1 MRFLELKSFWQRAIV
16 LLLPL
21 AFAFGVAGYS
31 WRVNRQLATDY
42 AEVTRS
48 HAVSSRLEAL
58 MGRVTDGETGERGY
72 LITGNDTYLEPYV
85 LFTSTIDSLYGALAG
100 LTANDPDQLVQM
112 QQLHSLLDQRKDE
125 LKRIIQLR
133 REHGFVAA
141 RNSASFDSG
150 KAIHDR
156 IRQVVK
162 AISDREWAT
171 INQRNVAIVTATA
184 HSERGM
190 RLLGVAVALLGLAA
204 VAIALL
210 GGKRTREAAAAK
222 LAAAADKE
230 RLQAELASN
239 FALLK
244 RLEEMAKIGGWALDA
259 ASRRLTYSPE
269 VYRIH
274 ELDPTDTPDLD
285 RALDFYPPEARKIV
299 QTAVESACS
308 IGGSWDMEVPL
319 ITAKGRHIWVRSVGF
334 AALEHGVI
342 VKLEGTFQDITERKR
357 VDESLRLLNE
367 QLVSERDRAQS
378 ATEAK
383 GQFLANM
390 SHEIRTPMNVILG
403 MLQLLTQTALV
414 RNQRDYVDKTRAAA
428 TSLLRIIDDILDFSK
443 IDAGKMSLDV
453 RAFSLD
459 EVLRYLAV
467 VLSSTI
473 GTKGIEAVVDVDA
486 RLPLQ
491 IEGDSLRL
499 QQVLTNLI
507 GNAAKF
513 TQRGEI
519 VLSLKML
526 ELSDAAVEVEF
537 SVRDSGI
544 GISEH
549 NRLQIFEAFSQAET
563 STARRFG
570 GTGLGLAIS
579 ARLVQLMGG
588 ALQVQSE
595 PGVGSRFFFA
605 LSFARSANG
614 VAMKDRFAALALPG
628 MTRDQPLRVLVVDDN
643 LSAREVMKA
652 MIEAL
657 GWHCD
662 MLTSGRDA
670 LSALQHSVET
680 AQPYD
685 VVFMDWNMP
694 GLDGWQT
701 TQLIRDSHCAL
712 QAPIIIMVS
721 AHGREALA
729 IRLRDEPTVLDG
741 FLVKPVI
748 ASMLF
753 DAVADARSGDAAVNA
768 VALHRPPTA
777 RLGGL
782 RLLLVEDNLMN
793 QQVAFELLSHEGAK
807 VIVANTGEAGAS
819 AALAARPPFD
829 AVLMDIQMPDIDGY
843 AATALIRQRAD
854 MASLPIIAMTV
865 NVLPEDKAGC
875 LAAGMNDH
883 VGKPIDLD
891 VLVATVLRHCA
902 RAGVAD
908 SAPAPRATSPRAT
921 QLPPFVAASTVA
933 SSQLDFDT
941 ALRQIGG
948 NRTLFLKMTSMFVRD
963 TATLAAD
970 VQRHVLGEDKEAAL
984 RLLHT
989 LQGTAGTVGA
999 RALADYARRIER
1011 QLRVTGST
1019 ISLPFSAQEFETCI
1033 RQSCQALQAYADGL
1047 TATATA
1053 TATAPVAGNPGAA
1066 LDKTAI
1072 ARLLDQL
1079 DTLMRNRN
1087 MRALAMFDELRLA
1100 YGPASADRLVALER
1114 SMNDLDFPSSLEC
1127 TRTLREALA

>member
-1 MRFLELKSFWQRAIV
+1 MRFLDLKSFWQRAIV

-21 AFAFGVAGYS
+21 AFALGVAGYS
-31 WRVNRQLATDY
+31 WRVNRQLASDY

-48 HAVSSRLEAL
+48 HAISTRLEAL

-85 LFTSTIDSLYGALAG
+85 LFTSTIDTLYGALLA
-100 LTANDPDQLVQM
+100 LIANDSIQLP
-112 QQLHSLLDQRKDE
+112 QLLQLRSLLDQRKDE
-125 LKRIIQLR
+125 LRAIIQLR
-133 REHGFVAA
+133 REHGLIAA
-141 RNSASFDSG
+141 RNSAGFARG
-150 KAIHDR
+150 KAIHDQ

-162 AISDREWAT
+162 AMSDREWTT
-171 INQRNVAIVTATA
+171 INQRNAAIVTATE
-184 HSERGM
+184 HSEHGM

-204 VAIALL
+204 IAIALL
-210 GGKRTREAAAAK
+210 GGRRTREAAAAK
-222 LAAAADKE
+222 LVAAADKE

-239 FALLK
+239 FGLLK
-244 RLEEMAKIGGWALDA
+244 RLEEMAKIGGWEVDA
-259 ASRRLTYSPE
+259 ATRRLTYSPE
-269 VYRIH
+269 TYRIH
-274 ELDPTDTPDLD
+274 ELDPADTPDLG
-285 RALDFYPPEARKIV
+285 RALDFYAPEARKILEA
-299 QTAVESACS
+299 TVEAACS
-308 IGGSWDMEVPL
+308 TGGSWDLELPFT
-319 ITAKGRHIWVRSVGF
+319 TAKGRQIWVRTIGF
-334 AALEHGVI
+334 AVRRDGVI
-342 VKLEGTFQDITERKR
+342 VKLEGTFQDITELKR
-357 VDESLRLLNE
+357 VDESLRSLNE
-367 QLVSERDRAQS
+367 QLVSERDRAES
-378 ATEAK
+378 ATAAK

-390 SHEIRTPMNVILG
+390 SHEIRTPMNAILG
-403 MLQLLTQTALV
+403 MLQLLTQTALA

-453 RAFSLD
+453 RPFSFD
-459 EVLRYLAV
+459 QVLRYLAV
-467 VLSSTI
+467 ILSSTI
-473 GTKGIEAVVDVDA
+473 GTKDIEAVVDVDA
-486 RLPLQ
+486 RLPLEV
-491 IEGDSLRL
+491 EGDSLRL

-544 GISEH
+544 GISEQ
-549 NRLQIFEAFSQAET
+549 NRQQIFQGFSQAEA

-588 ALQVQSE
+588 VLQVQSE

-605 LSFARSANG
+605 LSFARSASA
-614 VAMKDRFAALALPG
+614 VAMKDKYGALSLPG

-643 LSAREVMKA
+643 LSAREVMKS

-662 MLTSGRDA
+662 TLTSGRDA
-670 LSALQHSVET
+670 LAALQHSIET

-712 QAPIIIMVS
+712 QTPIIIMVS

-729 IRLRDEPTVLDG
+729 VRLRDEPTVLDG
-741 FLVKPVI
+741 FLVKPVT
-748 ASMLF
+748 ASMMF
-753 DAVADARSGDAAVNA
+753 DSVADARSGDAAVNA
-768 VALHRPPTA
+768 VALHRPATA
-777 RLGGL
+777 RLAGL
-782 RLLLVEDNLMN
+782 RLLLVEDNLLN

-807 VIVANTGEAGAS
+807 VTVASTGQAGVT
-819 AALAARPPFD
+819 AALGARPAFD

-854 MASLPIIAMTV
+854 MASLPIIAMTA
-865 NVLPEDKAGC
+865 NVLPEDKDAC

-891 VLVATVLRHCA
+891 ALVATLLRHCA
-902 RAGVAD
+902 RTSAHD
-908 SAPAPRATSPRAT
+908 SATAPIITAPTAA
-921 QLPPFVAASTVA
+921 QLPPFLAASSFA
-933 SSQLDFDT
+933 SGQQDFDS

-948 NRTLFLKMTSMFVRD
+948 NSALFLKMTGMFVRD
-963 TATLAAD
+963 TAGLAAD
-970 VQRHVLGEDKEAAL
+970 LQRQVLGEEKEDAL

-1011 QLRVTGST
+1011 QLRVSGST
-1019 ISLPFSAQEFETCI
+1019 RSLPFSAEEFETCI

-1047 TATATA
+1047 TATASA
-1053 TATAPVAGNPGAA
+1053 AAPVAGNPGAA
-1066 LDKTAI
+1066 LDKPAI
-1072 ARLLDQL
+1072 TRLLDQL
-1079 DTLMRNRN
+1079 DALMRNRN
-1087 MRALAMFDELRLA
+1087 MRALAMFDELRAA

-1114 SMNDLDFPSSLEC
+1114 SMNDLDFPSSLAC